1 MNPLQN
7 IDPKVRT
14 ALYWAGYVLGVVS
27 SAITTVWGAVAA
39 ATPSVEMPLGLVITQ
54 AVVTLLTTQ
63 LNLLA
68 GSNVPSYKD
77 VVEGQV

>member
-1 MNPLQN
+1 MNPLQH
-7 IDPKVRT
+7 IDPTVRT
-14 ALYWAGYVLGVVS
+14 TLYWAGYVLGVVS

-39 ATPSVEMPLGLVITQ
+39 ASPSVTMPLWLVITQ

-68 GSNVPSYKD
+68 GSNVPSLQD
-77 VVEGQV
+77 AEEGRV